1 MKPTVVVVVVVEVV
15 VGIGVVQYGI
25 NSEQYGK
32 FFLNF
37 SLFSQCTNVSVT
49 GFLFSEDYFF
59 NIRLHKFTKK
69 SMFFFLILLYENS
82 PLLSV
87 RLSLHIL

>member
-1 MKPTVVVVVVVEVV
+1 MKPTVVVVVVVVV
-15 VGIGVVQYGI
+15 VVAIGVPQDGI

-32 FFLNF
+32 FFRNF

-69 SMFFFLILLYENS
+69 SMFFFDI
-82 PLLSV
+82 V
-87 RLSLHIL
+87 I